1 MIKQQQQFNNNVFQ
15 YILTISSSHV
25 FIIFY
30 FEWEQVHIFPHVPM
44 FQCSKEVLWSW
55 WAWKRNDVPSW
66 RRRSWV
72 PVSSAGSKR
81 KIPRVWSV
89 DPMVLEWCKKELG
102 KTQLGKMFLGWP
114 CVNWSMIF
122 LWRSFWCLICG
133 SWCFRCVTSWTT
145 WHHGSLTGARSSRC
159 FGAGCWS
166 GVESW
171 TAESM
176 EQWKTWSLKP
186 KGLTI
191 TIKSDWWFGTFD
203 YFSIYWESS
212 SQLTNSIIFQR
223 GGSTTN
229 QKCVVVS
236 KFSHSSHFEFISVD
250 IS

>member
-44 FQCSKEVLWSW
+44 FQGSFVKLVGVEEKRRAELEAKVLSSSQLCRIKEEDPAGLKCRSYG
-55 WAWKRNDVPSW
+55 AWVVQKRTW
-66 RRRSWV
+66 
-72 PVSSAGSKR
+72 
-81 KIPRVWSV
+81 
-89 DPMVLEWCKKELG
+89 